1 METEKAKNGMIS
13 QNVEILVDL
22 GFLKISRT
30 SGCMK
35 GDRRIQKLNGMI
47 SQNVEILAHLDFF
60 LE

>member
-30 SGCMK
+30 LGCMK

-47 SQNVEILAHLDFF
+47 SQNVEILVHLDFF